1 MQMRLTDEDV
11 QEVLYELHLPTEF
24 AAENGIDENHVQ
36 LSHRLGNFSRKQ
48 IWFDGIHLSYGLLAL
63 NQPVRIKAEV
73 DTPILEM
80 HFSLS
85 GSLRSQLTG
94 SSAGGHAFNHQQ
106 HNLIYTPGYEGR
118 FEIDSPESQL
128 FEVHFSESYINRFIA
143 GNEKLMQGMARQI
156 ARQEI
161 ALLSRH
167 NRSITPEM
175 NTLIR
180 DIMDCR
186 KTGLMKRLFLEAK
199 VLELFM
205 LQLEQFNTDTS
216 SERDTCLKP
225 GDYERLEAAKALL
238 EGDLQAPGSL
248 LSIAHQVGMN
258 DNKLKRGFKEVYGT
272 TLFGYWHDLRMAEA
286 RRLLRD
292 GKKAVGEVADAIGY
306 QNAHHFT
313 AAFKKKYGVLPS
325 QLNR

>member
-1 MQMRLTDEDV
+1 MQMRLTDDDV
-11 QEVLYELHLPTEF
+11 QEVIYELHLPPDF
-24 AAENGIDENHVQ
+24 ASKNGIDENYIQ
-36 LSHRLGNFSRKQ
+36 LNHRIGTFSRKQ
-48 IWFDGIHLSYGLLAL
+48 IWFDGIHLSFGSLRL

-85 GSLRSQLTG
+85 GRSRSQLKGISTG
-94 SSAGGHAFNHQQ
+94 SHTFNHQQ
-106 HNLIYTPGYEGR
+106 HNLIYTPYFEGQ
-118 FEIDSPESQL
+118 FEIESPENQL
-128 FEVHFSESYINRFIA
+128 FEIHFSESYVERFIA
-143 GNEKLMQGMARQI
+143 GNEQLMQGIARQI
-156 ARQEI
+156 AKREVGF
-161 ALLSRH
+161 LSRY
-167 NRSITPEM
+167 NRPITPEM
-175 NTLIR
+175 NMLIR

-205 LQLEQFNTDTS
+205 LQLEQFNTDVPT
-216 SERDTCLKP
+216 ERDTCLKP

-248 LSIAHQVGMN
+248 LSIAHRVGLN
-258 DNKLKRGFKEVYGT
+258 DYKLKRGFKEVYGT
-272 TLFGYWHDLRMAEA
+272 TLFGYWHDLRMTEA
-286 RRLLRD
+286 RRLLCE

-306 QNAHHFT
+306 QNPHHFT
-313 AAFKKKYGVLPS
+313 AAFKKKYGLLPS